1 MSHKKTKTLVKTT
14 DAEDASDV
22 VCTVKHYMPI
32 AKNGLEMGMYKI
44 VLIVEI
50 QAILDHYEEVVGSAL
65 VMMGSILVACRSPLT
80 SMDIAMIIPLI
91 HRRYSCEYLNEQEA
105 WM

>member
-1 MSHKKTKTLVKTT
+1 MYSKTLYANT
-14 DAEDASDV
+14 
-22 VCTVKHYMPI
+22 

-80 SMDIAMIIPLI
+80 SMDLAMIIPLI
-91 HRRYSCEYLNEQEA
+91 HRHYSCEYLNEQEA